1 MPRKKSPRGRARVPT
16 PADKLLRSIEKT
28 NRKLNRLDS
37 AGLYGKYATK
47 KLLRT
52 IRNES
57 PIKYNRGKRVKVTVN
72 LKKLNPSQ
80 IRYYQKVFNSFLE
93 SKTSSPIGIKDVES
107 KTRDKLK
114 QSLSEITDEDITE
127 QDVEDFYT
135 LVEDNDFRYL
145 ADKIGDSDIY
155 ILVNES
161 KSRDLNEEGFTKM
174 LEQYMTVNTKEAR
187 DAASNL
193 YNKFVIGE

>member
-1 MPRKKSPRGRARVPT
+1 MARKRIKGRSRVPT
-16 PADKLLRSIEKT
+16 PADKLLRSIEMT
-28 NRKLNRLDS
+28 NRKLNRLES
-37 AGLYGKYATK
+37 AGIYNKYASK

-57 PIKYNRGKRVKVTVN
+57 LVKYNKGKRVKVTVN
-72 LKKLNPSQ
+72 VKKLNPSQ
-80 IRYYQKVFNSFLE
+80 IRYYQKVFNTFLE
-93 SKTSSPIGIKDVES
+93 SKASTSIGIKDKES
-107 KTRDKLK
+107 KAREKLK
-114 QSLSEITDEDITE
+114 QSLSEITDEDISE

-155 ILVNES
+155 ILVNEA
-161 KSRDLNEEGFTKM
+161 KSRDLDEEGFTNM
-174 LEQYMTVNTKEAR
+174 LEQYMTVNNKEAR

>member
-1 MPRKKSPRGRARVPT
+1 MARKRIKGRARIPT
-16 PADKLLRSIEKT
+16 PAEKLLRSIEMT
-28 NRKLNRLDS
+28 NRKLNRLEA
-37 AGLYGKYATK
+37 AGLYNKYASK

-57 PIKYNRGKRVKVTVN
+57 PIRYNKGKAAKVTVN
-72 LKKLNPSQ
+72 VKQLNASQ
-80 IRYYQKVFNSFLE
+80 IRYYQKVFNTFLE
-93 SKTSSPIGIKDVES
+93 SKTSTTTGIKDKEL
-107 KTRDKLK
+107 KTRAKLK

-127 QDVEDFYT
+127 QDVEDFYS

-155 ILVNES
+155 ILVNEA
-161 KSRDLNEEGFTKM
+161 KSRDLDESGFTNM

-193 YNKFVIGE
+193 FNKFVLGE

>member
-1 MPRKKSPRGRARVPT
+1 MARKRISGRSRVPT
-16 PADKLLRSIEKT
+16 PANKLLRSIEMT
-28 NRKLNRLDS
+28 NRKLNRLES
-37 AGLYGKYATK
+37 AGVYNKYASK

-52 IRNES
+52 ISNEA
-57 PIKYNRGKRVKVTVN
+57 PIKYNKGKASKVTVN
-72 LKKLNPSQ
+72 VKQLTPSQ
-80 IRYYQKVFNSFLE
+80 IRYYQKVFTSFLE
-93 SKTSSPIGIKDVES
+93 SKTSTTIGIKDKET
-107 KTRDKLK
+107 KTRAKLK
-114 QSLSEITDEDITE
+114 QSLSEITDEDISD

-135 LVEDNDFRYL
+135 LLEDNDFRYL

-155 ILVNES
+155 ILVNEA
-161 KSRDLNEEGFTKM
+161 KSRDLDEGRFTKM

>member
-1 MPRKKSPRGRARVPT
+1 MARKRIKGRSRVPT
-16 PADKLLRSIEKT
+16 PADKLLRSIEMT
-28 NRKLNRLDS
+28 NRKLNRLES
-37 AGLYGKYATK
+37 AGVYNKYASK

-52 IRNES
+52 IHNES
-57 PIKYNRGKRVKVTVN
+57 PIKYNKGKRVKVTVN
-72 LKKLNPSQ
+72 VKKLNPSQ

-93 SKTSSPIGIKDVES
+93 SKTSSPIGIENKQV
-107 KTRDKLK
+107 KTREKLK
-114 QSLSEITDEDITE
+114 QSLSEITDNDISD
-127 QDVEDFYT
+127 QDIEDFYD
-135 LVEDNDFRYL
+135 LVENEDFRYL

-155 ILVNES
+155 ILVNEV
-161 KSRDLNEEGFTKM
+161 KSRELDESGFINM

>member
-1 MPRKKSPRGRARVPT
+1 MARKKIKGRARIPT
-16 PADKLLRSIEKT
+16 PADKLLRSVEMT
-28 NRKLNRLDS
+28 NRKLNQLES
-37 AGLYGKYATK
+37 AGVYGKYASK

-72 LKKLNPSQ
+72 VKKLNPSQ
-80 IRYYQKVFNSFLE
+80 IRYYQKVFTSFLE
-93 SKTSSPIGIKDVES
+93 SKTSSPIGIKDKEL

-155 ILVNES
+155 ILVNEA
-161 KSRDLNEEGFTKM
+161 KSRDLDEGGFTKM

-193 YNKFVIGE
+193 YKKYVIGE

>member
-1 MPRKKSPRGRARVPT
+1 MARKRIKGRARVPT
-16 PADKLLRSIEKT
+16 PADKLLRSIEMT
-28 NRKLNRLDS
+28 NRKLNRLES
-37 AGLYGKYATK
+37 AGVYNKYASK

-52 IRNES
+52 IHNES
-57 PIKYNRGKRVKVTVN
+57 PIKYNKGKRVKVTVN
-72 LKKLNPSQ
+72 VKKLNPSQ
-80 IRYYQKVFNSFLE
+80 IRYYQKVFNTFLE
-93 SKTSSPIGIKDVES
+93 SKTSSAIGIKDKES

-114 QSLSEITDEDITE
+114 QSLSEITDEDISE

-155 ILVNES
+155 ILVNEA
-161 KSRDLNEEGFTKM
+161 KSRDLDEEGFTKM

>member
-1 MPRKKSPRGRARVPT
+1 MARKRIRGRARIPT
-16 PADKLLRSIEKT
+16 PADKLLRSIEMT
-28 NRKLNRLDS
+28 NRKLNRLEA
-37 AGLYGKYATK
+37 AGLYNKYASK

-57 PIKYNRGKRVKVTVN
+57 PIKYNKGKASKVTVN
-72 LKKLNPSQ
+72 VKQLNASQ
-80 IRYYQKVFNSFLE
+80 IRYYQKVFTSFLE
-93 SKTSSPIGIKDVES
+93 SKTSTTIGIKDKEL
-107 KTRDKLK
+107 KTRAKLK

-155 ILVNES
+155 ILANEA
-161 KSRDLNEEGFTKM
+161 KSRDLDESGFINM

-193 YNKFVIGE
+193 YTKFVIGE

>member
-1 MPRKKSPRGRARVPT
+1 MARKRISGRSRVPT
-16 PADKLLRSIEKT
+16 PADKLLRSIEMVNK
-28 NRKLNRLDS
+28 KLNRLES
-37 AGLYGKYATK
+37 AGLYNKYASK

-52 IRNES
+52 VRNEPS
-57 PIKYNRGKRVKVTVN
+57 VKYNRGKRAKVTVN
-72 LKKLNPSQ
+72 VKQLNPSQ
-80 IRYYQKVFNSFLE
+80 IRYYQKVFESFLE
-93 SKTSSPIGIKDVES
+93 SKTSSPIGIKEKEL

-155 ILVNES
+155 ILVDEA
-161 KSRDLNEEGFTKM
+161 KSRELDEEGFTKM

>member
-1 MPRKKSPRGRARVPT
+1 MARKRIKGRARVPT
-16 PADKLLRSIEKT
+16 PADKLLRSIEMT
-28 NRKLNRLDS
+28 NRKLNRLES
-37 AGLYGKYATK
+37 AGVYGKYASK

-57 PIKYNRGKRVKVTVN
+57 PIKYNMGKRVKVTVN
-72 LKKLNPSQ
+72 VKKLNPSQ
-80 IRYYQKVFNSFLE
+80 IRYYQKVFNTFLE
-93 SKTSSPIGIKDVES
+93 SKTSTSIGIKDKES
-107 KTRDKLK
+107 KAREKLK
-114 QSLSEITDEDITE
+114 QSLSEITDEDISE

-155 ILVNES
+155 ILVNEA
-161 KSRDLNEEGFTKM
+161 KSRDLDEEGFTKM

>member
-1 MPRKKSPRGRARVPT
+1 MARKRISGRSRVLT
-16 PADKLLRSIEKT
+16 PANKLLRSIEMT
-28 NRKLNRLDS
+28 NRKLNRLE
-37 AGLYGKYATK
+37 AAAMYNKYASK

-57 PIKYNRGKRVKVTVN
+57 PIKYNKDKSAKVTVN
-72 LKKLNPSQ
+72 VKQLTPSQ
-80 IRYYQKVFNSFLE
+80 IRYYQKVFTSFLE
-93 SKTSSPIGIKDVES
+93 SKTSTTIGIKDKET
-107 KTRDKLK
+107 KTRAKLK
-114 QSLSEITDEDITE
+114 QSLSEITDEDISE

-155 ILVNES
+155 ILVNEA
-161 KSRDLNEEGFTKM
+161 KSRDLDEGGFTKM

-193 YNKFVIGE
+193 YKKYVIGE

>member
-1 MPRKKSPRGRARVPT
+1 MPRKRSPRGRARVPT

-37 AGLYGKYATK
+37 VGLYGKYATK

-52 IRNES
+52 ILKES

-72 LKKLNPSQ
+72 VKKLNPSQ

-155 ILVNES
+155 ILVNEA
-161 KSRDLNEEGFTKM
+161 KSRDLDEEGFTNM

>member
-1 MPRKKSPRGRARVPT
+1 M
-16 PADKLLRSIEKT
+16 
-28 NRKLNRLDS
+28 
-37 AGLYGKYATK
+37 
-47 KLLRT
+47 
-52 IRNES
+52 
-57 PIKYNRGKRVKVTVN
+57 
-72 LKKLNPSQ
+72 
-80 IRYYQKVFNSFLE
+80 
-93 SKTSSPIGIKDVES
+93 
-107 KTRDKLK
+107 
-114 QSLSEITDEDITE
+114 SEITDEDISE

-155 ILVNES
+155 ILVNEA
-161 KSRDLNEEGFTKM
+161 KSRDLDESGFVNM

>member
-1 MPRKKSPRGRARVPT
+1 MPRKKLPRGRARVPT

-57 PIKYNRGKRVKVTVN
+57 TIKYNRGKRVKVTVN
-72 LKKLNPSQ
+72 VKKLNPSQ

-93 SKTSSPIGIKDVES
+93 SKTSSPLGIKDVQS

-155 ILVNES
+155 ILVNEA
-161 KSRDLNEEGFTKM
+161 KSRDLDEEGFTNM

>member
-1 MPRKKSPRGRARVPT
+1 MARKRIKGRARVPT
-16 PADKLLRSIEKT
+16 PADKLLRSIEMT
-28 NRKLNRLDS
+28 NRKLNRLES
-37 AGLYGKYATK
+37 AGVYNKYASK

-57 PIKYNRGKRVKVTVN
+57 PIKYNKGKRVKVTVN
-72 LKKLNPSQ
+72 VKKLNPSQ
-80 IRYYQKVFNSFLE
+80 IRYYQKVFNTFLE
-93 SKTSSPIGIKDVES
+93 SKTSTSIGIKDKES
-107 KTRDKLK
+107 KAREKLK
-114 QSLSEITDEDITE
+114 QSLSEITDEDISE

-155 ILVNES
+155 ILVNEA
-161 KSRDLNEEGFTKM
+161 KSRDLDESGFVNM

>member
-1 MPRKKSPRGRARVPT
+1 MARKRIKGRARVPT
-16 PADKLLRSIEKT
+16 PADKLLRSIEMT
-28 NRKLNRLDS
+28 NRKLNRLES
-37 AGLYGKYATK
+37 AGLYNKYASK

-57 PIKYNRGKRVKVTVN
+57 PIKYNKGKRVKVTVN
-72 LKKLNPSQ
+72 VKKLNPSQ
-80 IRYYQKVFNSFLE
+80 IRYYQKVFNTFLE
-93 SKTSSPIGIKDVES
+93 SKTSTSIGIKDKES
-107 KTRDKLK
+107 KAREKLK
-114 QSLSEITDEDITE
+114 QSLSEISDEDISE

-161 KSRDLNEEGFTKM
+161 KSRDLDEQGFTKM

>member
-1 MPRKKSPRGRARVPT
+1 MARKRIKGRSRVPT
-16 PADKLLRSIEKT
+16 PADNLLRSIEMT
-28 NRKLNRLDS
+28 NRRLNRLES
-37 AGLYGKYATK
+37 AGGYNKYASK
-47 KLLRT
+47 KLLHT

-57 PIKYNRGKRVKVTVN
+57 PIKYNKRKRVKVTVN
-72 LKKLNPSQ
+72 VKKLNPSQ
-80 IRYYQKVFNSFLE
+80 IRYYQKVFNTFLE
-93 SKTSSPIGIKDVES
+93 SKTSTSIGIKDKES
-107 KTRDKLK
+107 KAREKLK
-114 QSLSEITDEDITE
+114 QSLSEITDEDISE

-135 LVEDNDFRYL
+135 LVEDNDFRHL

-155 ILVNES
+155 ILVNEA
-161 KSRDLNEEGFTKM
+161 KSRDLDEEGFTNM

>member
-1 MPRKKSPRGRARVPT
+1 MARKRIKGRSRVPT
-16 PADKLLRSIEKT
+16 PADKLLRSIEMT
-28 NRKLNRLDS
+28 NRKLNRLES
-37 AGLYGKYATK
+37 AGVYNKYASK

-57 PIKYNRGKRVKVTVN
+57 PIKYNKGKRAKVTVN
-72 LKKLNPSQ
+72 VKKLNPSQ
-80 IRYYQKVFNSFLE
+80 IRYYQKVFNTFLE
-93 SKTSSPIGIKDVES
+93 SKTSTSIGIKDKES
-107 KTRDKLK
+107 KAREKLK
-114 QSLSEITDEDITE
+114 QSLSEITDEDISE
-127 QDVEDFYT
+127 RDVEDFYT

-155 ILVNES
+155 ILVNEA
-161 KSRDLNEEGFTKM
+161 KSRDLDEEGFTKM

>member
-1 MPRKKSPRGRARVPT
+1 MARKRIKGRARVPT
-16 PADKLLRSIEKT
+16 PADKLLRSIEMT
-28 NRKLNRLDS
+28 NRRLNRLES
-37 AGLYGKYATK
+37 AGVYGKYASK

-57 PIKYNRGKRVKVTVN
+57 PIKYNRRKRVKVTVN
-72 LKKLNPSQ
+72 VKKLNPSQ

-93 SKTSSPIGIKDVES
+93 SKTSTSIGIKDKES
-107 KTRDKLK
+107 KTREKLK
-114 QSLSEITDEDITE
+114 QSLSEITDENISE

-155 ILVNES
+155 ILVNEA
-161 KSRDLNEEGFTKM
+161 KSRDLDEEGFSNM

>member
-1 MPRKKSPRGRARVPT
+1 MARKRIKGRARVPT
-16 PADKLLRSIEKT
+16 PADKLLRSIEMT
-28 NRKLNRLDS
+28 NRKLNRLES
-37 AGLYGKYATK
+37 AGVYNKYASK

-57 PIKYNRGKRVKVTVN
+57 LVKYNKGKRAKVTVN
-72 LKKLNPSQ
+72 VKKLNPSQ
-80 IRYYQKVFNSFLE
+80 IRYYQKVFNTFLE
-93 SKTSSPIGIKDVES
+93 SKTSTSIGIKDKES
-107 KTRDKLK
+107 KAREKLK
-114 QSLSEITDEDITE
+114 QSLSEINDEDISE

-155 ILVNES
+155 ILVNEA
-161 KSRDLNEEGFTKM
+161 KSRDLDEEGFTKM
-174 LEQYMTVNTKEAR
+174 LEQYLTVNTKEAR